1 MKIKKKLII
10 ILTVVFSSFN
20 CQHSKKDL
28 ILTYLDFENFCGS
41 KSLNLLFF
49 EIKNNT
55 SDTLYLSR
63 NNIAIRVFKDNKQL
77 NNNENKSIGQILCS
91 EKYKNQSKIE
101 SEITNEKLTAILKH
115 SFAKKLYSKNFKNL
129 KSKIS
134 EDFIIQVIK
143 NATIVIL
150 PNKSINYS
158 TIFNN
163 EEIDNSCKVYAEY
176 KNVSTFTFFHNGSG
190 KSEKV
195 IKVHN

>member
-1 MKIKKKLII
+1 M
-10 ILTVVFSSFN
+10 
-20 CQHSKKDL
+20 
-28 ILTYLDFENFCGS
+28 DFENFCGS

-115 SFAKKLYSKNFKNL
+115 SFAKKLYSKNFKD
-129 KSKIS
+129 KKPKIT
-134 EDFIIQVIK
+134 EDFIVQVIE

-163 EEIDNSCKVYAEY
+163 EEFDNSCKVNVEY
-176 KNVSTFTFFHNGSG
+176 KNDKAFTFFYNGNV
-190 KSEKV
+190 EQV
-195 IKVHN
+195 IKVYK